1 MVLQQHSR
9 NAKKYY
15 SKNAKEVAAPKGPN
29 KGVNKGVNKGPT
41 NKSGNTEPETTAKSK
56 GAKPVKKTAK
66 GKSKSR

>member
-1 MVLQQHSR
+1 MLPQHSR

-15 SKNAKEVAAPKGPN
+15 SKNAREVAAP